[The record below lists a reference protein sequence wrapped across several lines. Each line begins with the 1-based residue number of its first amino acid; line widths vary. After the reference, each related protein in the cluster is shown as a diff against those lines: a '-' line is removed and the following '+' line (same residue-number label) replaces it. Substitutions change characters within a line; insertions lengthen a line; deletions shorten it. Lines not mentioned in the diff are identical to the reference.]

1 MWFLLFAYFIAL
13 SSANLANE
21 HLCGQGSF
29 EICAKPDTFPVSLPE
44 NEDDLDK
51 ICPVIL
57 EFTQCTWD
65 YEENCSPEIEMAE
78 NRRHFKGLLGV
89 LEDTCREDS
98 FLHKAV
104 SENAKCLKI
113 IIQEQN
119 STCYEATERALEL
132 YSEMTKKTTE
142 EADSV
147 TVTEESDENWNS
159 YVCFFHVYDIS
170 CLVADADKRCGS
182 AAKHVVLEM
191 VRRIAYFEWICPPN
205 ILKELP
211 SIVELLELEE
221 EEKILL
227 RDILPKE

>member
-1 MWFLLFAYFIAL
+1 MMLMLLFMILYL
-13 SSANLANE
+13 GKANLANE

-51 ICPVIL
+51 ICP
-57 EFTQCTWD
+57 
-65 YEENCSPEIEMAE
+65 
-78 NRRHFKGLLGV
+78 
-89 LEDTCREDS
+89 
-98 FLHKAV
+98 FLNFIAV